1 MCPWPGGAG
10 PSAPTRRAQ
19 SCQHKRG
26 TKRCPAL
33 GRRAKLRRE
42 LYIWQSWSDSE
53 TTESEIRSCQHVE
66 RVATCRIQQ
75 AIARRNRRSESFSV
89 RAHVTPPTKPRW
101 AIPRTEPSSR
111 GYLLRGSACHSRSGR
126 CCTKKVCGMLEHVGL
141 CGSAQRAVWKRSTC
155 LGIDAGATGFGT
167 VAITSH
173 LVVCRTRH
181 CRTDRARPSTSLAES
196 WPARRADVRAPLSC
210 HNHYPEH
217 RRGWTTGHSSA
228 NQGMHTH
235 TGSGLA
241 TRAWIVP
248 VLFRPPEFASDDLK
262 IDCAGLTANSSRD
275 ETAMRPRSHLPD
287 NGRSQT

>member
-155 LGIDAGATGFGT
+155 LGIDARATGFGT

-173 LVVCRTRH
+173 LVVCRTVTVG
-181 CRTDRARPSTSLAES
+181 RTGPGRRRRWPSLGQHVERTFVLRSLVTITTPSTVGAG
-196 WPARRADVRAPLSC
+196 PQV
-210 HNHYPEH
+210 
-217 RRGWTTGHSSA
+217 
-228 NQGMHTH
+228 
-235 TGSGLA
+235 
-241 TRAWIVP
+241 TRVQIKECTPTLEAV
-248 VLFRPPEFASDDLK
+248 
-262 IDCAGLTANSSRD
+262 
-275 ETAMRPRSHLPD
+275 
-287 NGRSQT
+287 